1 MNGNKKK
8 AAVLLSLVLAFVVA
22 PRPAMAP
29 SVAEASLPPAR
40 LPAAVIVQWA
50 KVAICETGGRWH
62 AHDGD
67 TFSGGIGISHVVWNE
82 YGGKKFAPAPYLAG
96 IEDQIT
102 IARRIQAS
110 AGLPNYVPDQ
120 NGCTGAW

>member
-1 MNGNKKK
+1 MNGNTKKI
-8 AAVLLSLVLAFVVA
+8 AVLLFLVLALVVA
-22 PRPAMAP
+22 PRTATAP
-29 SVAEASLPPAR
+29 TVAEAALPPAR

-82 YGGKKFAPAPYLAG
+82 YGGREFAPAPYLAS

-102 IARRIQAS
+102 VARRIQAA
-110 AGLPNYVPDQ
+110 AGVPNYVPDQ
-120 NGCTGAW
+120 AGCTGAW